1 MKYIILISALILFNG
16 CIKKVK
22 PWEKGIHAKE
32 TMQEGGIDNL
42 TFGFEEHIYYSKEST
57 KAGNGISGGG
67 CGCN

>member
-1 MKYIILISALILFNG
+1 MKYILIVLTILLFNA
-16 CIKKVK
+16 CISKVK
-22 PWEKGIHAKE
+22 PWEKGIHAKA

-42 TFGFEEHIYYSKEST
+42 TYAFEEHIYYSKEAS